1 MTRILW
7 QIRRWGVT
15 TAVKAALA
23 CGLAFYLGSLMPAPI
38 DDYKYYAALGA
49 FTVVGLVLA
58 DSVKE
63 SLQVFGAVAVG
74 VAVAVLVQS
83 VSWTNSVTVALTVAI
98 GYLLGVT
105 RLFGVQRTWAPLAG
119 LFVLAAGGPDPEPMA
134 LGYLVQLPM
143 GALVGVLVNALLL
156 APLGE
161 EDLEPASNHALR
173 LLAHQMGN
181 YADLLRE
188 QRETTEEAAAD
199 GPADPGDRGGGGGEG
214 PREEPRED
222 HRDDVVHAN
231 VVQLEDAQ
239 ARLRAAVAR
248 ARRAGRGNPRARL
261 HASRQRAMLQR
272 AEAVNRCSA
281 TLIATGVVL
290 GQASAPQDARGAA
303 LRKLAEDALRH
314 AGEILADPEAAQ
326 ERPDLLLATE
336 ESIDRM
342 LREASA
348 PAASDTLDHVLF
360 GALAVTLQDCVE
372 TFARSIADVELPDV
386 TKG

>member
-23 CGLAFYLGSLMPAPI
+23 CGLAFYLGSLLPAPI

-161 EDLEPASNHALR
+161 EDLEPASNQALR
-173 LLAHQMGN
+173 LLAHQMGS

-188 QRETTEEAAAD
+188 QRETSEDQGQPAPAVDGEE
-199 GPADPGDRGGGGGEG
+199 
-214 PREEPRED
+214 

-261 HASRQRAMLQR
+261 HASRQSAMLQR

-281 TLIATGVVL
+281 TLIAAGVVL
-290 GQASAPQDARGAA
+290 GQANTPQDARGSA
-303 LRKLAEDALRH
+303 LRGLAEDALRH
-314 AGEILADPEAAQ
+314 AGEILADPGAAQ
-326 ERPDLLLATE
+326 ERPDLLVATE
-336 ESIDRM
+336 ESIARM
-342 LREASA
+342 LREAGA
-348 PAASDTLDHVLF
+348 PTSSDTLDRVLF
-360 GALAVTLQDCVE
+360 GALALTLKDCVE
-372 TFARSIADVELPDV
+372 TFARRIADVELPDV
-386 TKG
+386 TEG